1 MQLESLRTGL
11 LVEAMHP
18 RNGQSRLSPGIQTLS
33 AGQSLDLYMKQ
44 MAWTLP
50 KRCLCVTIPA
60 AESPIILEV
69 KWDEYLPDII
79 RDAVNLKGRR
89 AEAFSKYAACRMY
102 G

>member
-50 KRCLCVTIPA
+50 KRCLSFLQIRTA
-60 AESPIILEV
+60 A
-69 KWDEYLPDII
+69 
-79 RDAVNLKGRR
+79 GRWLICYPGKEER
-89 AEAFSKYAACRMY
+89 SVL
-102 G
+102 